1 MPAALEEL
9 GLEPPLK
16 TLVVVGGAE
25 RMSADEMTRARPVIE
40 ALGDLAKRVGAVV
53 VDGGT
58 DEGVMRLLGQARA
71 RGRSFPL
78 IGVVVASL
86 AAKPPGVAAWGD
98 WLEPVPPIPPG
109 RPRISHVRA
118 RQVGQ
123 SSCRLECVESASVR
137 QWRSEVT
144 SMYAVVDPATGET
157 VKEYPTISDHELRD
171 AIARADR
178 SHREWSKV
186 ATVADRASLVRRVGE
201 LHSERRKDL
210 AELIVA
216 EMGKPVGQA
225 RGEVDFCASIYE
237 FYAENAEALMADEPI
252 ELLEGEGSAVVR
264 RSSLGVL
271 LGIMPW
277 NFPYYQVAR
286 FAGPNLII
294 GNTVLL
300 KHAPQC
306 PQSAEA
312 IAQMFADAGFPDG
325 AYVNIYATN
334 EQIEWVI
341 ADPRI
346 RGVSVTGS
354 ERAGAAVAEI
364 AGRNLKKVVLELG
377 GSDPFIVLG
386 TDDLDKTVEDAVAA
400 RIDNAG
406 QSCNAAKRMI
416 VVDEL
421 YQPFMEKFTAA
432 LTAVKQGDPHERG
445 TELGPLSSQVAADRL
460 EDQVRRAVEQGATV
474 VAGGKRNGNYFEPT
488 VLTDI
493 TPANDV
499 YREEL
504 FGPVAQ
510 VYRVQSEEEAVTLA
524 NDTPFGLGSYL
535 VTNDPEQAERVA
547 DQIDAG
553 MVYVNIVGADGA
565 ELPFG
570 GTKRSGFGRELG
582 RYGADEFV
590 NKKLIRIG

>member
-1 MPAALEEL
+1 
-9 GLEPPLK
+9 
-16 TLVVVGGAE
+16 
-25 RMSADEMTRARPVIE
+25 
-40 ALGDLAKRVGAVV
+40 
-53 VDGGT
+53 
-58 DEGVMRLLGQARA
+58 
-71 RGRSFPL
+71 
-78 IGVVVASL
+78 
-86 AAKPPGVAAWGD
+86 
-98 WLEPVPPIPPG
+98 
-109 RPRISHVRA
+109 
-118 RQVGQ
+118 
-123 SSCRLECVESASVR
+123 
-137 QWRSEVT
+137 VT

-157 VKEYPTISDHELRD
+157 VKEYPTITDDELRD
-171 AIARADR
+171 AVARADR
-178 SHREWSKV
+178 AHREWSR
-186 ATVADRASLVRRVGE
+186 ASTVGDRASLVRRVGE
-201 LHSERRKDL
+201 LHSERREEL
-210 AELIVA
+210 ADIIVA
-216 EMGKPVGQA
+216 EIGKPVGQA

-237 FYAENAEALMADEPI
+237 YYADNAEALMADEPI
-252 ELLEGEGSAVVR
+252 ELLGGGGSAVVR

-286 FAGPNLII
+286 FAAPNLII

-312 IAQMFADAGFPDG
+312 MAQIFAAAGFPDG
-325 AYVNIYATN
+325 AYVNIYARN

-341 ADPRI
+341 ADPRV

-364 AGRNLKKVVLELG
+364 AGRHLKKVVLELG

-406 QSCNAAKRMI
+406 QSCNGAKRFI
-416 VVDEL
+416 VIDEL
-421 YQPFMEKFTAA
+421 YEPFLEKFTAA
-432 LTAVKQGDPHERG
+432 LIAVKQGDPRERE
-445 TELGPLSSQVAADRL
+445 TECGPLSSQVAADRL

-474 VAGGKRNGNYFEPT
+474 VAGGNRNGNYFEPT

-493 TPANDV
+493 TPENDI

-504 FGPVAQ
+504 FGPAAQ
-510 VYRVQSEEEAVTLA
+510 VYRVPSEEEAVALA
-524 NDTPFGLGSYL
+524 NDTPFGLGSY
-535 VTNDPEQAERVA
+535 VMTNDLEQAERVA
-547 DQIDAG
+547 DRIDAG
-553 MVYVNIVGADGA
+553 MVYVNIVGADAA
-565 ELPFG
+565 ETPFG

-582 RYGADEFV
+582 RFGADEFV